1 MNEKNIIKRSFKLRI
16 LPSLASFD
24 DINIGPI
31 LSPFIPREK
40 INLFCNDFNNNTK
53 LFINELKLS
62 VIFYL
67 NIDNSFF
74 YIIKGPRLTE
84 LLKIVLS
91 INNLYYS
98 DIENYIYLTEFY
110 DFLYYKY
117 YIFINNN
124 FFFKNDLFF
133 KNFFFN
139 NLYSYKNLLLKKNEE
154 F

>member
-16 LPSLASFD
+16 LPNLASFE

-31 LSPFIPREK
+31 LSPFISREK
-40 INLFCNDFNNNTK
+40 INIFCNDFNNNTK
-53 LFINELKLS
+53 FHINELKLS

-74 YIIKGPRLTE
+74 YIIKGPRLSE
-84 LLKIVLS
+84 LFKMVIT
-91 INNLYYS
+91 INNLYNS
-98 DIENYIYLTEFY
+98 DLENFLYLTELY

-117 YIFINNN
+117 NIFLNND
-124 FFFKNDLFF
+124 FFF

-139 NLYSYKNLLLKKNEE
+139 NLYSFKNLLIKKNEN